1 MKTYKQFITEL
12 NKFEKFLLKQ
22 GIKAIKKFNPGQT
35 YKSIKKS
42 ALRTTKSMRSDP
54 NNPFISPR
62 REAENLVKQ
71 YQDTVPG
78 QKGKNIMK
86 TKLGKFINYDPTR
99 VRQGDDV
106 TAASGAFTMRGQSK
120 AANRFMDKQLKAAGK
135 AGEDGRTIIKN
146 VGDQHSAIYKAPGF
160 KGNPT
165 DAKIDSVFPKNKLGA
180 PTTTNIPKGAIPD
193 AEKKLKAK
201 SKIQKFIRKK
211 KK

>member
-1 MKTYKQFITEL
+1 MKTYKEFITEL
-12 NKFEKFLLKQ
+12 NKFERFLLKQ

-42 ALRTTKSMRSDP
+42 ALRTTKGMRNDP
-54 NNPFISPR
+54 NNPFVSPR

-71 YQDTVPG
+71 YQNTVPG
-78 QKGKNIMK
+78 QKGANIMK
-86 TKLGKFINYDPTR
+86 TKSGKYINYNPTK

-106 TAASGAFTMRGQSK
+106 TAATGAFTMRGQSK

-180 PTTTNIPKGAIPD
+180 PTTTNLPKGAVPD

>member
-12 NKFEKFLLKQ
+12 NKFEKFLVKQ
-22 GIKAIKKFNPGQT
+22 GIKSIRKVFPKDSLKN
-35 YKSIKKS
+35 IKKS
-42 ALRTTKSMRSDP
+42 VTRSTQKLRSDP
-54 NNPFISPR
+54 DNPFISPR

-71 YQDTVPG
+71 YQSTVPG
-78 QKGKNIMK
+78 QKGANVMK
-86 TKLGKFINYDPTR
+86 TRGGKYINYDPTR

-106 TAASGAFTMRGQSK
+106 TAATGAFTMRGQSK
-120 AANRFMDKQLKAAGK
+120 AANRFIDKELKAAGK

-180 PTTTNIPKGAIPD
+180 PTTTNIPKGAVPD
-193 AEKKLKAK
+193 VSKKIKAK
-201 SKIQKFIRKK
+201 SKIKPFKRDKK
-211 KK
+211 

>member
-1 MKTYKQFITEL
+1 MKTYKEFITEL
-12 NKFEKFLLKQ
+12 NKFERFLLKQ
-22 GIKAIKKFNPGQT
+22 GIKAIKKLNPRQSL
-35 YKSIKKS
+35 KSIKKS
-42 ALRTTKSMRSDP
+42 ALRTTKNLRSDAD
-54 NNPFISPR
+54 NPFVSPR

-201 SKIQKFIRKK
+201 SKIQKFYRRKK
-211 KK
+211 K

>member
-1 MKTYKQFITEL
+1 MKTYKEFITEL

-42 ALRTTKSMRSDP
+42 ALRTTKGMRNDP
-54 NNPFISPR
+54 NNPFVSPR

-71 YQDTVPG
+71 YQNTVPG
-78 QKGKNIMK
+78 QKGANIMK
-86 TKLGKFINYDPTR
+86 TKSGKFINYNPTK

-106 TAASGAFTMRGQSK
+106 TAATGAFTMRGQSK

-135 AGEDGRTIIKN
+135 AGEDGRTILKN

-201 SKIQKFIRKK
+201 SKIQKFYRRKK
-211 KK
+211 K

>member
-1 MKTYKQFITEL
+1 MKTYKEFITEL
-12 NKFEKFLLKQ
+12 NKFERFLLKQ

-42 ALRTTKSMRSDP
+42 ALRTTKGMRNDP
-54 NNPFISPR
+54 NNPFVSPR

-71 YQDTVPG
+71 YQNTVPG
-78 QKGKNIMK
+78 QKGANIMK
-86 TKLGKFINYDPTR
+86 TKSGKFINYNPTK

-106 TAASGAFTMRGQSK
+106 TAATGAFTMRGQSK

-165 DAKIDSVFPKNKLGA
+165 DKKIDSVFPKNKLGA
-180 PTTTNIPKGAIPD
+180 PTTTNLPKGAVPD

-201 SKIQKFIRKK
+201 SKIKKFIRKK